1 MEISRKRRLF
11 LKGTLGATTVGLAVS
26 AGLITP
32 SVVMAEWPAS
42 AFKAEKTD
50 DALSSLFGS
59 SAAENS
65 DKIVVK
71 APEVAENGAVVPV
84 SITTGLSGIEQVA
97 LISSNNARPLTSTY
111 DFLDPALAGYISTRV
126 KMGKSGDLIAVVKAG
141 GKLHTAKT
149 SVKVTMGGC
158 GG

>member
-11 LKGTLGATTVGLAVS
+11 LKGSMSAGTVGLAIS

-32 SVVMAEWPAS
+32 SLVMAEWPAS
-42 AFKAEKTD
+42 AFKAEKAED
-50 DALSSLFGS
+50 SIKNLYGS
-59 SAAENS
+59 NDAAES
-65 DKIVVK
+65 DKITVK

-84 SITTGLSGIEQVA
+84 SITIDMTGIESVA
-97 LISSNNARPLTSTY
+97 LISSNNARPLTSSY
-111 DFLDPALAGYISTRV
+111 DFLDPAVAGFVSTRV
-126 KMGKSGDLIAVVKAG
+126 KMGKTGDLVAVVKAG
-141 GKLHTAKT
+141 GKLYTAKT